1 MSARRPERGCT
12 PRRPRRDPAWSYPG
26 EWSRRAG
33 RACRRRR
40 ARHGP
45 SSRFLRWTSVR
56 SLARGGRLED
66 FLHLGEDGVDR
77 ALGVD
82 TYEYAFRTV
91 VLDDRL
97 GRLVEDLEAV
107 PDDLRGV
114 VGAPLLEG
122 APVQPLDGELVR
134 HLEEEDGQELAVDL
148 LQHAVEGLGLGC
160 GARQAGEDEAFSGVR
175 HAEALPD
182 ELDHEVVG
190 DEIARVVDG
199 LDAHPHLRL

>member
-82 TYEYAFRTV
+82 TYEYAFRAV

-114 VGAPLLEG
+114 VGAPFLQG
-122 APVQPLDGELVR
+122 AHVQPLDGELVR
-134 HLEEEDGQELAVDL
+134 HLEVEDGQELPIDL
-148 LQHAVEGLGLGC
+148 LEHAVEGLGLGD
-160 GARQAGEDEAFSGVR
+160 GTREAVENEAFSGVG
-175 HAEALPD
+175 HAEAFAD
-182 ELDHEVVG
+182 ELDHQVVG
-190 DEIARVVDG
+190 NEVARVVDRP
-199 LDAHPHLRL
+199 DAQ